1 MAIKGI
7 SEMTLAKYAVS
18 EENSK
23 GREHDID
30 KPRDRN
36 EFRRDFTRIIH
47 SEAFRRL
54 QNKTQVYPNHEGD
67 FFRTRM
73 THSLEVEQ
81 ISRTVA
87 QKLNLNEDLCAVL
100 AIGHDLGHPPF
111 GHRGQDVLDELMQN
125 YGGFEHNLQAVRLVD
140 FIESPY
146 IEHRGLN
153 LMFETREGLLK
164 HCSRANAEMLGDIAK
179 RHLTGEQPPLE
190 VNVVDI
196 CDAVAYVHADLE
208 DAYSMGILSPSKLM
222 EAPGYKEAWLRI
234 KKKHPDLSEPTDNEM
249 LSKSSDVLRANEA
262 KVKTIIRNM
271 LEYSIDDLITHS
283 LKQIQKINPQSVED
297 VRKCQE
303 PIIVFSKEQYA
314 RHKALKE
321 FSRHEIYYHERV
333 DGFRSNQKQIISD
346 LFNAY
351 LKEPELMSGK
361 GLNKNESLHR
371 NIADHISGMTDRY
384 ALSEHASL
392 LEKRPDLI
400 FQQSPKPKKM
410 KM

>member
-7 SEMTLAKYAVS
+7 NEMTLAKYAVS
-18 EENSK
+18 EETSK
-23 GREHDID
+23 GRQHDID

-87 QKLNLNEDLCAVL
+87 QKLSLNEDLCAVL

-140 FIESPY
+140 LIESPY

-234 KKKHPDLSEPTDNEM
+234 KKKHPDLSEPTDEEL
-249 LSKSSDVLRANEA
+249 LSKSSEVLRQNEA

-271 LEYSIDDLITHS
+271 LEHSIDDLITHS
-283 LKQIQKINPQSVED
+283 LKQIKKINPQSVED
-297 VRKCQE
+297 VRKCPE

-333 DGFRSNQKQIISD
+333 DGFRTNQKQIISD

-361 GLNKNESLHR
+361 GLNKNESLYR

-384 ALSEHASL
+384 ALSEHALL

-400 FQQSPKPKKM
+400 VQELPKPKKM

>member
-1 MAIKGI
+1 
-7 SEMTLAKYAVS
+7 
-18 EENSK
+18 
-23 GREHDID
+23 
-30 KPRDRN
+30 
-36 EFRRDFTRIIH
+36 
-47 SEAFRRL
+47 
-54 QNKTQVYPNHEGD
+54 
-67 FFRTRM
+67 
-73 THSLEVEQ
+73 
-81 ISRTVA
+81 
-87 QKLNLNEDLCAVL
+87 
-100 AIGHDLGHPPF
+100 
-111 GHRGQDVLDELMQN
+111 
-125 YGGFEHNLQAVRLVD
+125 
-140 FIESPY
+140 
-146 IEHRGLN
+146 
-153 LMFETREGLLK
+153 
-164 HCSRANAEMLGDIAK
+164 
-179 RHLTGEQPPLE
+179 
-190 VNVVDI
+190 
-196 CDAVAYVHADLE
+196 
-208 DAYSMGILSPSKLM
+208 
-222 EAPGYKEAWLRI
+222 
-234 KKKHPDLSEPTDNEM
+234 
-249 LSKSSDVLRANEA
+249 
-262 KVKTIIRNM
+262 M

>member
-1 MAIKGI
+1 
-7 SEMTLAKYAVS
+7 MTLAKYAVS

-87 QKLNLNEDLCAVL
+87 QKLKLNEDLCAVL

>member
-1 MAIKGI
+1 MARKGI

-125 YGGFEHNLQAVRLVD
+125 HGGFEHNLQAVRLVD

-234 KKKHPDLSEPTDNEM
+234 KKKHPDLSEPTDDEL
-249 LSKSSDVLRANEA
+249 LSKSSDVLRENEA

-271 LEYSIDDLITHS
+271 LEHSIDDLITHS
-283 LKQIQKINPQSVED
+283 SKQIQKINPQSVED

-333 DGFRSNQKQIISD
+333 DGFRTNQKQIISD

-351 LKEPELMSGK
+351 LKEPGLMSGK

-400 FQQSPKPKKM
+400 FKQSPKPKKM

>member
-7 SEMTLAKYAVS
+7 NEMTLAKYAVS
-18 EENSK
+18 EETSK
-23 GREHDID
+23 GRQHDID

-87 QKLNLNEDLCAVL
+87 QKLSLNEDLCAVL

-140 FIESPY
+140 LIESPY
-146 IEHRGLN
+146 LEHRGLN

-190 VNVVDI
+190 VNVVDV

-234 KKKHPDLSEPTDNEM
+234 KKKHPELSEPTDEEL
-249 LSKSSDVLRANEA
+249 LSKSSEVLRQNEA

-271 LEYSIDDLITHS
+271 LEHSIDDLITHS

-297 VRKCQE
+297 VRKCPE

-333 DGFRSNQKQIISD
+333 DGFRTNQKQIISD

-361 GLNKNESLHR
+361 GLNKNESLYR

-400 FQQSPKPKKM
+400 VQESPKPKKM